1 MASVDTQASVDTHI
15 EEMEKDGY
23 TIIPNALSQD
33 DVAETLRAS
42 KELLS
47 AEEAIGLKAGSQ
59 TANKKSVH
67 AAVGKHPLFYEFFLN
82 PPAMQV
88 VRRMIGDDAVLY
100 DANIRVPMPT
110 GAGDRRSGF
119 QVHVDREDATVVP
132 FTGAK
137 HYPIAMNVTWPLVD
151 FTIENGATLVW
162 PGTHLSCEVP
172 EPDVRPPGHVYVEV
186 PAGTAVIWDAA
197 LWHAGGVNNGDSPR
211 YSLLAYYQRAWI
223 KGKADSRRLIPP
235 EAVAAMS
242 EQAKSL
248 LGMSSEVSD
257 YSEVKAMS
265 PEQIAA
271 LTLEEKKV
279 LGFAIY

>member
-1 MASVDTQASVDTHI
+1 MASVDTHVSQL
-15 EEMEKDGY
+15 EKDGY
-23 TIIPNALSQD
+23 TIIPDALSQD
-33 DVAETLRAS
+33 EVADTLGVAR
-42 KELLS
+42 ELLS
-47 AEEAIGLKAGSQ
+47 AEEEIGLRTGSQ
-59 TANKKSVH
+59 TANKRSVH
-67 AAVGKHPLFYEFFLN
+67 AVAGKHPLFYEFFLN
-82 PPAMQV
+82 PSVMQV
-88 VRRMIGDDAVLY
+88 VRRMIGDAAVLY
-100 DANIRVPMPT
+100 DANLRVPMPT
-110 GAGDRRSGF
+110 GEGERRSGF
-119 QVHVDREDATVVP
+119 HVHVDREDSTVVP
-132 FTGAK
+132 FTGGK

-197 LWHAGGVNNGDSPR
+197 LWHAGGVNCGDSPR
-211 YSLLAYYQRAWI
+211 YSLLAYYQRAWV

-235 EAVAAMS
+235 EAVAVMS
-242 EQAKSL
+242 EEAKSL

-271 LTLEEKKV
+271 LTLGEKRV